1 MMTNST
7 VFLYD
12 DCNITILPLEPQQAL
27 LNQLNCRVLNR
38 TTLTSISR
46 GVLFLTFVLLRFTFP
61 SSFWYFSTVCTCK
74 LPYICASIT
83 VRHSFSTC
91 NQSCP
96 YCTAMYSITRASN
109 TPQALH
115 DCTSLTFWGH

>member
-38 TTLTSISR
+38 TALTSISR

-83 VRHSFSTC
+83 VRHS
-91 NQSCP
+91 
-96 YCTAMYSITRASN
+96 
-109 TPQALH
+109 L
-115 DCTSLTFWGH
+115 